1 MVRDSAGAHGAVCCR
16 ALSTLAG
23 VTPRRAVVEPD
34 TNHSATRQRLEPVR
48 TRSDAT
54 AGRSVGIALDLIDA
68 FAGEVE
74 LGVSELARRT
84 KVAKSSVS
92 RTCAHLVARGYL
104 ERVGSGRFRLGM
116 RLFEL
121 GRLVEIRTGLGVAG
135 LEILT
140 ELAAA
145 IHHTVHLGV
154 PDGADVVFVERV
166 ETSRHLRYASE
177 PWRRSPVHRSSCGKV
192 LAAYLPHVLD
202 ARLRA
207 GLPASTGHTIVVPEV
222 LLADLERVRKRGYA
236 TNVEESEVGGASLAV
251 PVRNPRTH
259 AVVAALAMA
268 GPTAKVMADEVRLV
282 ELLRLA
288 ARQLEAAISR
298 GQLAVP
304 APPGFGLVDR

>member
-1 MVRDSAGAHGAVCCR
+1 VARDQAALKDALATASRTAAAPAAVP
-16 ALSTLAG
+16 A
-23 VTPRRAVVEPD
+23 
-34 TNHSATRQRLEPVR
+34 
-48 TRSDAT
+48 

-68 FAGEVE
+68 FGGEVE

-84 KVAKSSVS
+84 NVAKSSVS

-116 RLFEL
+116 RLLEL
-121 GRLVEIRTGLGVAG
+121 GRLVEIRTGLGGAA

-140 ELAAA
+140 ELAVAV
-145 IHHTVHLGV
+145 HHTVHLGV

-192 LAAYLPHVLD
+192 LAAYLPDVLD

-207 GLPASTGHTIVVPEV
+207 GLPARTGYTIVVPE
-222 LLADLERVRKRGYA
+222 LLVSELDRVRQRGYA
-236 TNVEESEVGGASLAV
+236 TNVEESEIGGASLAV
-251 PVRNPRTH
+251 PVRNPRSR
-259 AVVAALAMA
+259 AVVAALALA
-268 GPTAKVMADEVRLV
+268 GPTSRVMADETRLI

-288 ARQLEAAISR
+288 ARRLEAAISR
-298 GQLAVP
+298 GHLVLP
-304 APPGFGLVDR
+304 SAPQR